1 MREIVVALGVPS
13 RTLYGLIKS
22 GFVTPARGPRRQFRF
37 SFQDILVLKT
47 AHGLMAGAVPRRKI
61 TRAVRA
67 LRRQLPAHMPLAGLR
82 IQAVGDRVVVQEKS
96 HAWEPET
103 GQGVLTF
110 EVVPDANR
118 LRLIESREE
127 TASPA
132 SIDEWFAVA
141 LALEGED
148 PEGACE
154 RYREIIAMDASYVD
168 AYINCGR
175 LLHEANELADAE
187 RLYRAACE
195 ACEACAS
202 LSFNLAVLLED
213 AGRVDE
219 AIAAYQQAL
228 QCDPDHRDSH
238 YNLARLFEANDR
250 PQHAIRH
257 FNQYRTLAKST
268 AK

>member
-1 MREIVVALGVPS
+1 
-13 RTLYGLIKS
+13 
-22 GFVTPARGPRRQFRF
+22 
-37 SFQDILVLKT
+37 
-47 AHGLMAGAVPRRKI
+47 
-61 TRAVRA
+61 VRA
-67 LRRQLPAHMPLAGLR
+67 LRRQLPAHIPLAGLR

-110 EVVPDANR
+110 DVVPDENR

-141 LALEGED
+141 LALESAD
-148 PEGACE
+148 PQGACE
-154 RYREIIAMDASYVD
+154 RYREIIAMDSSYVD

-187 RLYRAACE
+187 QLYRAAVA

-202 LSFNLAVLLED
+202 LSFNLGVLLED

-219 AIAAYQQAL
+219 AITAYQQAL

-257 FNQYRTLAKST
+257 FNQYRALAKST

>member
-1 MREIVVALGVPS
+1 MRDIVAALGVPS

-22 GFVTPARGPRRQFRF
+22 GYVHPERGPRRQFLF

-47 AHGLMAGAVPRRKI
+47 AHGLLASAVPRRKI

-67 LRRQLPAHMPLAGLR
+67 LRRQLPSHIPLAGLR

-110 EVVPDANR
+110 EVVPDETQ
-118 LRLIESREE
+118 LRLIDPAENTTPRE
-127 TASPA
+127 
-132 SIDEWFAVA
+132 SIDEWFEAA
-141 LALEGED
+141 LALEASD
-148 PEGACE
+148 PEGACQ
-154 RYREIIAMDASYVD
+154 RYREIISMDATCVD

-187 RLYRAACE
+187 RVYRAAIA

-202 LSFNLAVLLED
+202 LNFNLGVLLED
-213 AGRVDE
+213 AGRADE
-219 AIAAYQQAL
+219 AISAYQQAL

-238 YNLARLFEANDR
+238 YNLARLFEADHR

-257 FNQYRTLAKST
+257 FNRYRALTRT
-268 AK
+268 RTN